1 MAILAPSVHEVTT
14 RDDSTAPRQSVS
26 APRITDRF
34 DIGRTTKRAAIGPE
48 TNRPLVTTG
57 VEPNGEGKAQ
67 VRELTTRQR
76 AGRRQEVMWK
86 ITEDKNLAGCHR
98 WTRGGEV
105 GLSYSNGGTSEFV
118 GLQNTRSRWGSPLA
132 ELEVMRDRRTELAL
146 AVKNWL
152 AGGGSIIMA
161 VGTVRHKR
169 SQPLAQVL
177 GGVQS
182 AYDATVNTPKWR
194 KGDREHYGITHVF
207 TDYEHTW
214 SPANGHHP
222 HKNML
227 LFVGKALSPLE
238 LEALGDSMFG
248 RWSAGAVKAGLE
260 APLRERGVKL
270 EQVTTWGAGA
280 AKAAVYLAKGMA
292 AEFTGAA
299 TKEAYAESLTAF
311 QILDTLADQRDAD
324 GCMDPRLVAVYREYE
339 RNFKGLRSS
348 WSRGAK
354 KALEVDHIT
363 AEQREEL
370 AEELAALTGEERE
383 ERPEREERF
392 IVAGIPRSEWSKISA
407 DMQARERV
415 LEAVEGARSRAE
427 AQRNALVMLAEF
439 GVVGVPRMVS
449 MEGLDLDSVLPSSLE
464 ALSRDLR
471 KAVAA

>member
-1 MAILAPSVHEVTT
+1 MAEH
-14 RDDSTAPRQSVS
+14 
-26 APRITDRF
+26 
-34 DIGRTTKRAAIGPE
+34 
-48 TNRPLVTTG
+48 
-57 VEPNGEGKAQ
+57 
-67 VRELTTRQR
+67 
-76 AGRRQEVMWK
+76 
-86 ITEDKNLAGCHR
+86 
-98 WTRGGEV
+98 
-105 GLSYSNGGTSEFV
+105 
-118 GLQNTRSRWGSPLA
+118 
-132 ELEVMRDRRTELAL
+132 EVMRDRRTELAL
-146 AVKNWL
+146 AVKGWL

-182 AYDATVNTPKWR
+182 AYDATINTPKWR

-260 APLRERGVKL
+260 APTREHGLKL
-270 EQVTTWGAGA
+270 EQVTTWGADA
-280 AKAAVYLAKGMA
+280 ALAAVYLAKGMA

-299 TKEAYAESLTAF
+299 TKEALGESLTAF
-311 QILDTLADQRDAD
+311 QMLDVMADQRDA
-324 GCMDPRLVAVYREYE
+324 GQGFDPLLVAVYREYE
-339 RNFKGLRSS
+339 ANFKGLRSS

-354 KALEVDHIT
+354 KALGVDFIT
-363 AEQREEL
+363 EEQREEMTL
-370 AEELAALTGEERE
+370 ELERLTGEEQDRE
-383 ERPEREERF
+383 PEAERF
-392 IVAGIPRSEWSKISA
+392 VVAGIPAGGSMEWPKIMSN
-407 DMQARERV
+407 MSARERV
-415 LEAVEGARSRAE
+415 LQAVEQARTRAE

-449 MEGLDLDSVLPSSLE
+449 MEAFDLE
-464 ALSRDLR
+464 ALPSHTDALARDLGR
-471 KAVAA
+471 HVLEAV